1 MASVMVTA
9 EWALWG
15 KKAGD
20 IGYHQLDCS
29 AGKISSENFDQ
40 VITRY
45 SPGTPESLPQ
55 VTISWLSDKSQVN
68 YLAIAI
74 HDRVHPAG
82 RPSPRPGAA
91 EPAPFDAHGRETVRT
106 SYYCVPFADVAEH
119 GVSYQVMY
127 DAFRAEPLPRD
138 LREPVTVKL
147 AAGPDSSAAAPAEF
161 ALRVAALLLA
171 GKPVCMLGAGHLTV
185 TERLGF
191 LDTVASLLPYG
202 ARTRLSA
209 STWTSSTYQN
219 HRFRLFF
226 AGQARNRDD
235 HVVMWDQAGTV
246 PVTDPVVGA
255 YLAWLGPDPQRRV
268 AQLARALQPMG
279 FTRSG
284 AALMLA
290 RIGAAE
296 EQTLAQLPGRPP
308 TGGSPDLTVADLLVS
323 CGERLE
329 AGEPEQELLKADI
342 TELALRLGEERTD
355 AERQEYQDIIRDHDL
370 LREHLQVLVTTRA
383 QFYDILLGLA
393 FASPLSYADYC
404 GIEDCANLQPGQV
417 PHRSL
422 LAAIGKRDL
431 TGPPMRQLL
440 QLLRECEPS
449 VTTGGRL
456 SNADLVAL
464 AADPAL
470 QPGHAQ
476 LTYEALAGHPDAGG
490 SGLRRALRQH
500 GYLAA
505 ALEQRHRT
513 DPGYQVLVL
522 CDLLQLAYGPSLD
535 RPAVREVLR
544 NDPHQGTAA
553 LDAAVLI
560 SAEGYDEVRPRL
572 TGLLLGEPPALPAA
586 PPASRRPAVRVPAIM
601 SRTAKAQPGTPPAA
615 HAPPVPALPAPAPAT
630 KTPVAAKAP
639 VAAKT
644 PARGGEEPAT
654 SPEDPRAYFA
664 SLQPHRAKHSRRGRR
679 VRLAVSAAVLMV
691 LVALLTA
698 FALYIWR

>member
-55 VTISWLSDKSQVN
+55 VTISWLSDKSQAN

-82 RPSPRPGAA
+82 RPGPRPRAA

-119 GVSYQVMY
+119 GVSYRAMY
-127 DAFRAEPLPRD
+127 EAFRAEPLPRD
-138 LREPVTVKL
+138 LRAPVTVKL
-147 AAGPDSSAAAPAEF
+147 AAGPDSSAATPADF

-235 HVVMWDQAGTV
+235 HLVMWDQAGTV
-246 PVTDPVVGA
+246 PVTDPVAGA
-255 YLAWLGPDPQRRV
+255 YLAWLSADPRRRI
-268 AQLARALQPMG
+268 AQLARALQPMS
-279 FTRSG
+279 FTGSD

-296 EQTLAQLPGRPP
+296 EQTPTQLPGRPP
-308 TGGSPDLTVADLLVS
+308 TDGSPDLTVADLLVS

-329 AGEPEQELLKADI
+329 SSEPEQELKADI
-342 TELALRLGEERTD
+342 TELRLRLSEERTD

-370 LREHLQVLVTTRA
+370 LREDLQVLATTRA
-383 QFYDILLGLA
+383 QFYDILLSLA
-393 FASPLSYADYC
+393 FADPLSYADYC
-404 GIEDCANLQPGQV
+404 GIEDCANIQPGQV

-422 LAAIGKRDL
+422 LAAIGKRNL
-431 TGPPMRQLL
+431 TGSLMRQLL

-456 SNADLVAL
+456 SSADLVAL
-464 AADPAL
+464 AADRAL

-476 LTYEALAGHPDAGG
+476 LAYDALAVHPDAGG
-490 SGLRRALRQH
+490 HGLRRALRQH

-505 ALEQRHRT
+505 ALEQRHRS
-513 DPGYQVLVL
+513 DSGYQVLVL
-522 CDLLQLAYGPSLD
+522 HDLLQLAYGPSLD
-535 RPAVREVLR
+535 RSAVWKILR
-544 NDPHQGTAA
+544 NEPHQRTAA

-560 SAEGYDEVRPRL
+560 SADCYDEVRPRL
-572 TGLLLGEPPALPAA
+572 GGLLLGEPSALPAA
-586 PPASRRPAVRVPAIM
+586 PPASRRPVMRIPARM
-601 SRTAKAQPGTPPAA
+601 SRTAKVPAATPPAV
-615 HAPPVPALPAPAPAT
+615 HAPQAPSPPAPNPAV
-630 KTPVAAKAP
+630 KTPAAG
-639 VAAKT
+639 KT
-644 PARGGEEPAT
+644 PARGGGQPAT
-654 SPEDPRAYFA
+654 SPEDPRAFLA
-664 SLQPHRAKHSRRGRR
+664 SLQQHHAKHSCRKRG
-679 VRLAVSAAVLMV
+679 VWLAVSAAALVILVL
-691 LVALLTA
+691 LCTA
-698 FALYIWR
+698 FAVYVWR